1 MTPVHQSLKG
11 GYPCTRPRE
20 NLVTAGVNRRHRSF
34 LPLRDQ
40 HRASRT
46 ATARPLSSDRRFVFI
61 SLGEEGAKYEKGGG
75 GKRRGNEPKR
85 RGTNRHKNTRGG
97 RKTADAT
104 QVQGCPPPG
113 EKKEPAAPGESRK
126 RAVRQRSGVPG
137 IKKTRGVLRFSGSKP
152 EEETKLLTAATP
164 EERGR
169 PEAQERKKK
178 NLLFSCRQSA
188 ESAGEDSRAVREE
201 RFVFELRLGN
211 FERGRR
217 PPVREFFF
225 ARASDSASQPAG
237 RRRARGFC

>member
-1 MTPVHQSLKG
+1 MDTHVHDPEKTLS
-11 GYPCTRPRE
+11 PRE
-20 NLVTAGVNRRHRSF
+20 LTGDTDHSF
-34 LPLRDQ
+34 PCEI
-40 HRASRT
+40 S
-46 ATARPLSSDRRFVFI
+46 TARLERRQHGRFPPIDVLF
-61 SLGEEGAKYEKGGG
+61 SFRWERKV
-75 GKRRGNEPKR
+75 P
-85 RGTNRHKNTRGG
+85 NTRKGAEEKEEETSRNEEEQTDTKTRGGGG